1 MAALLRTLCLAGLVA
16 VSAAGCVAMSQ
27 TQDQGESV
35 ARVGDAVVT
44 LADVEDAWHEADPR
58 GRLEQ
63 LQDLYEARRRVLDD
77 VVGDRLIEREAQAR
91 GIGREELLAAEL
103 PARTEAV
110 TDAEVDRIYEANR
123 DRLGG
128 RTLDEMRPE
137 IRSLLERQRPA
148 QALRRYMTE
157 LRRAADDIVITLEP
171 PRQAIELSAAD
182 RSKGPAD
189 APVVIV
195 EFSDFECP
203 YCQQATATMDA
214 LLARYPDEIRF
225 VYKDFPLPNHPHAFK
240 AAEAGHCAHEQGEF
254 WPFHDK
260 LFAAQDALD
269 IDSLKAYADDL
280 GLDADAFAACLDE
293 ARHAESVNADMAAGR
308 RLGASST
315 PTLFV
320 NGRPV
325 FGALPLDYFDEM
337 VREELAAA
345 AAR

>member
-1 MAALLRTLCLAGLVA
+1 MAALLRTLCLVGLLAAAG
-16 VSAAGCVAMSQ
+16 AGCVAMPQ
-27 TQDQGESV
+27 AQDQGEV
-35 ARVGDAVVT
+35 AARVGDTVVT
-44 LADVEDAWHEADPR
+44 AADLEDAWNEADPR

-77 VVGDRLIEREAQAR
+77 VVGDHLIEREAEAR
-91 GIGREELLAAEL
+91 GIGREELLAVEL

-110 TDAEVDRIYEANR
+110 TDAEVDRIYEVNR
-123 DRLGG
+123 GRLGG
-128 RTLDEMRPE
+128 RTLEEMRPE
-137 IRSLLERQRPA
+137 IRSLLEQQRPA
-148 QALRRYMTE
+148 RARLLYIADLRE
-157 LRRAADDIVITLEP
+157 AADDVVIMLEP

-203 YCQQATATMDA
+203 YCQQATATMNA
-214 LLARYPDEIRF
+214 LLERYPDEIRF

-240 AAEAGHCAHEQGEF
+240 AAEAGHCAHEQGQF
-254 WPFHDK
+254 WPLHDK

-269 IDSLKAYADDL
+269 VESLKAYADEL
-280 GLDADAFAACLDE
+280 GLDADAFGTCLDD
-293 ARHAESVNADMAAGR
+293 ARHAESVNDEMDAGR

-315 PTLFV
+315 PTLFI

-325 FGALPLDYFDEM
+325 LGALPLEVFDAI

-345 AAR
+345 AQ

>member
-1 MAALLRTLCLAGLVA
+1 MAALLRTLCLVGLA
-16 VSAAGCVAMSQ
+16 AASAAGCVAMPQ
-27 TQDQGESV
+27 AQDQGEV
-35 ARVGDAVVT
+35 AARVGDTVVT
-44 LADVEDAWHEADPR
+44 AADLEEAWNEADPR

-77 VVGDRLIEREAQAR
+77 VVGNRLIEREAEAR

-110 TDAEVDRIYEANR
+110 TDAQVDRIYEVNR

-128 RTLDEMRPE
+128 RTLEEMRPE
-137 IRSLLERQRPA
+137 IRSLLERQQPA

-214 LLARYPDEIRF
+214 LLERYPDEIRF
-225 VYKDFPLPNHPHAFK
+225 VYKDFPLPNHPNAFK
-240 AAEAGHCAHEQGEF
+240 AAEAGHCAHEQGQF
-254 WPFHDK
+254 WPFHDR

-269 IDSLKAYADDL
+269 VESLKAHADEL
-280 GLDADAFAACLDE
+280 GLDADAFGACLDD
-293 ARHAESVNADMAAGR
+293 ARHAVSVNDEMDAGR

-315 PTLFV
+315 PTLFI

-325 FGALPLDYFDEM
+325 FGALPLDFFDEI

-345 AAR
+345 AQ